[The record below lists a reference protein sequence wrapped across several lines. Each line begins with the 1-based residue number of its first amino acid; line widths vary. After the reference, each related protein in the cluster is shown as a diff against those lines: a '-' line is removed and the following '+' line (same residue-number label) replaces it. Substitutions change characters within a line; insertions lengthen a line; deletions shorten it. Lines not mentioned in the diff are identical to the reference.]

1 MTKASERGT
10 HSAMTSATF
19 KKRWLAHLGL
29 PAANW
34 KPAVKAHLATLPFC
48 DRESGQSL
56 IEFLLSKLP
65 GLLHKDASTATVGLA
80 EAFGWACLA
89 FWQCG
94 SGFPSF
100 AENYAQFLH
109 DQLNLR
115 AGERTPEAGV
125 IAGFLQGQAGTEKT
139 DVACG
144 FNRLKLAD
152 PQVVRDSE
160 RLIHEGRYEDYLK
173 AGEKYEEYEMLLRV
187 SSEFQADWQ
196 QIKTTFR
203 SQVRKQSLVH
213 RTLIP
218 ERNWERGDGAS
229 FKDIKG
235 RFQAVFDLFCWKY
248 YLWGMRGDEP
258 LLLKASVVFTP
269 FGTQIFIPGYL
280 SFDPKRDLDF
290 GKITQLHRARG
301 IQRQGPGFS
310 IGRKELAEL
319 KLKAKVAFEEAKR
332 LKLKGDKCYEF
343 VCGEIGFS
351 DSVDYRRL
359 RRLLE

>member
-1 MTKASERGT
+1 MTNE
-10 HSAMTSATF
+10 TF
-19 KKRWLAHLGL
+19 QKRWLAQLAL
-29 PAANW
+29 PTPNW
-34 KPAVKAHLATLPFC
+34 KPSVKAHLDTLSFC

-56 IEFLLSKLP
+56 IEFLLGELP
-65 GLLHKDASTATVGLA
+65 RLLHKDTSAATAGLA

-100 AENYAQFLH
+100 TENYAQFLH
-109 DQLNLR
+109 DQLNLP
-115 AGERTPEAGV
+115 ADERTPEAGL
-125 IAGFLQGQAGTEKT
+125 IAGLLLGQAGMEKA
-139 DVACG
+139 DAACG

-152 PQVVRDSE
+152 PKVVRDSE
-160 RLIHEGRYEDYLK
+160 QLIHEGRYEDYLK
-173 AGEKYEEYEMLLRV
+173 ASEKYEEYEMRLRV
-187 SSEFQADWQ
+187 SSEFLADWQ

-203 SQVRKQSLVH
+203 SQIRNQPVVH

-218 ERNWERGDGAS
+218 ERNWERGDGAT
-229 FKDIKG
+229 FKSIKG

-248 YLWGMRGDEP
+248 FLWGMKGDEP

-290 GKITQLHRARG
+290 AKITQLHRARG

-319 KLKAKVAFEEAKR
+319 KRKAKAADCTA
-332 LKLKGDKCYEF
+332 LKLGLMSDKRYEF
-343 VCGEIGFS
+343 ICQQIGFA
-351 DSVDYRRL
+351 DSGDYRRL

>member
-1 MTKASERGT
+1 VER
-10 HSAMTSATF
+10 AIRAVMTSEIS
-19 KKRWLAHLGL
+19 KKRWLGYLGL
-29 PAANW
+29 PASNW
-34 KPAVKAHLATLPFC
+34 KPAVRAHLATLRFC
-48 DRESGQSL
+48 DRESGQLL
-56 IEFLLSKLP
+56 IEFLLGKLP
-65 GLLHKDASTATVGLA
+65 VLLHKHPSHTTAVLA

-94 SGFPSF
+94 SSFPSF
-100 AENYAQFLH
+100 PENYAQFLH
-109 DQLNLR
+109 DQLLLPAEKR
-115 AGERTPEAGV
+115 APVASV
-125 IAGFLQGQAGTEKT
+125 IAGLILGQAGTEKT
-139 DVACG
+139 GGACG
-144 FNRLKLAD
+144 FNQLKLD
-152 PQVVRDSE
+152 EPQLVRDSE
-160 RLIHEGRYEDYLK
+160 QVIHEGRYEDYLK
-173 AGEKYEEYEMLLRV
+173 AGEKYEEYEMRLRV

-203 SQVRKQSLVH
+203 SQVQKQSLVH

-248 YLWGMRGDEP
+248 YLWGMKGDEP

-332 LKLKGDKCYEF
+332 RKLKGDKRYEF
-343 VCGEIGFS
+343 VCGEIDFS